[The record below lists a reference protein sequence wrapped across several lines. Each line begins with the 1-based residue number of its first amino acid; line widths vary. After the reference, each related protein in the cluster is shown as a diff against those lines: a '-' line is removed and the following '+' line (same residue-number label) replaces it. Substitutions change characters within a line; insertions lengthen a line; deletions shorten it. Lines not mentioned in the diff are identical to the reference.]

1 MCISPFA
8 CELRFQSRR
17 QIVGRRSPSL
27 LAAKIF
33 DWRKERFR
41 GNRQRYEERDFF
53 IAGLWEAGQLLF
65 IKISGDLGE

>member
-17 QIVGRRSPSL
+17 QIAGRRSPSL

-33 DWRKERFR
+33 DWQKETFR
-41 GNRQRYEERDFF
+41 GNG
-53 IAGLWEAGQLLF
+53 AVLWERF
-65 IKISGDLGE
+65 VSEVRSKIARVVVAERGFGR